1 MCGRQREMQIQEG
14 TIRTI
19 KQHGRKKEGVSQPG
33 VHEYSAII
41 VSKKKKTKKKDD
53 TRTVTAANKQSLLR
67 VEESKLKTMK
77 ISVYFEFRLRLGKD
91 PVLRSPKC
99 V

>member
-1 MCGRQREMQIQEG
+1 MQIQEG

-41 VSKKKKTKKKDD
+41 VSKKKNQKKDD

-67 VEESKLKTMK
+67 VEESKL
-77 ISVYFEFRLRLGKD
+77 
-91 PVLRSPKC
+91 
-99 V
+99 